1 MHWGI
6 RSRRDPFAGVLDE
19 VIGGPA
25 GARPL
30 LRHPAGRGARMTAV
44 AERYTDATGWIFEH
58 ALQPLLYALGL
69 MDWAEDAYAWLDF
82 ALFGL
87 FGIAVAW
94 AVCRPLEAWRPVE
107 RWSDRGAVRTDMLY
121 TFLNRLGL
129 LPLLAFVFWPRVQAA
144 WEGWLTEAGLL
155 PPTLEELV
163 PLLRDHPV
171 LAFAAYVVILD
182 FARVLAAPG
191 AARLPLVVGAAC
203 DPPCAAADDLLDR
216 RPQPRAGRR
225 HRRGLVRRHR
235 PADRRAAG
243 AVPGIVLI
251 LRLAESLSHANVR
264 LDYGRL
270 GERLLVSPR
279 FHRLHH
285 APLSAGAHGRN
296 YAVLLPVW
304 DWVFG
309 TGDFRRGVFPP
320 TGAPE
325 EPEALASGGWLRQQ
339 AVGLRRMVGA
349 IAGR

>member
-1 MHWGI
+1 
-6 RSRRDPFAGVLDE
+6 
-19 VIGGPA
+19 
-25 GARPL
+25 
-30 LRHPAGRGARMTAV
+30 MTAIGD
-44 AERYTDATGWIFEH
+44 RYTDLTGWIFEH
-58 ALQPLLYALGL
+58 ALQPLLYALGM

-87 FGIAVAW
+87 FGIAAAW
-94 AVCRPLEAWRPVE
+94 ALCRPLEAWRPVE
-107 RWSDRGAVRTDMLY
+107 PLADRGAVRTDMLY
-121 TFLNRLGL
+121 TFLSRLGL
-129 LPLLAFVFWPRVQAA
+129 LPLLAFVLLASAQAA

-163 PLLRDHPV
+163 PGLRAYPV

-182 FARVLAAPG
+182 FAEYWRHRAQHAFRWWWALHAIHHAQRQMTFWTDDRNHVLDDVLAAVWFGAIALLIGVPPG
-191 AARLPLVVGAAC
+191 QFPI
-203 DPPCAAADDLLDR
+203 
-216 RPQPRAGRR
+216 
-225 HRRGLVRRHR
+225 
-235 PADRRAAG
+235 
-243 AVPGIVLI
+243 IVLI

-264 LDYGRL
+264 LDYGRV

-285 APLSAGAHGRN
+285 APVSAGSHGQN

-304 DWVFG
+304 DWVFR
-309 TGDFRRGVFPP
+309 TGDFRRDVFPP

-339 AVGLRRMVGA
+339 VVGMRRMVGA

>member
-1 MHWGI
+1 
-6 RSRRDPFAGVLDE
+6 
-19 VIGGPA
+19 
-25 GARPL
+25 
-30 LRHPAGRGARMTAV
+30 MTAI
-44 AERYTDATGWIFEH
+44 AELYTDATGWIFEH
-58 ALQPLLYALGL
+58 ALQPLLYAAGL

-87 FGIAVAW
+87 FGIIVAW

-107 RWSDRGAVRTDMLY
+107 PVAHRGAVRTDMLY

-129 LPLLAFVFWPRVQAA
+129 LPLLAFVFLASVQAA
-144 WEGWLTEAGLL
+144 WAGWLTDAGLL

-171 LAFAAYVVILD
+171 AAFAAYVVILD
-182 FARVLAAPG
+182 FGEYWRHRAQHAFRWWWALHSIHHAQQQMTFWTEDRNHVLDDVLAALWFGAIALLIGVPPG
-191 AARLPLVVGAAC
+191 QFPV
-203 DPPCAAADDLLDR
+203 
-216 RPQPRAGRR
+216 
-225 HRRGLVRRHR
+225 
-235 PADRRAAG
+235 
-243 AVPGIVLI
+243 IVLI

-264 LDYGRL
+264 LDYGRV

-309 TGDFRRGVFPP
+309 TADFRRGHFPP
-320 TGAPE
+320 TGTPE

-339 AVGLRRMVGA
+339 VVGLRRMAAALVG
-349 IAGR
+349 R

>member
-1 MHWGI
+1 MN
-6 RSRRDPFAGVLDE
+6 
-19 VIGGPA
+19 
-25 GARPL
+25 
-30 LRHPAGRGARMTAV
+30 AV
-44 AERYTDATGWIFEH
+44 GELYTDATGWIFEH
-58 ALQPLLYALGL
+58 ALQPLLYAAGL

-87 FGIAVAW
+87 FGIALAW
-94 AVCRPLEAWRPVE
+94 ALCRPLEAWRPVE
-107 RWSDRGAVRTDMLY
+107 PLANRAAVRTDILY
-121 TFLNRLGL
+121 TFLNRLGV
-129 LPLLAFVFWPRVQAA
+129 LPLLAFVFLASIQAA

-171 LAFAAYVVILD
+171 AAFAAYVVVLD
-182 FARVLAAPG
+182 FG
-191 AARLPLVVGAAC
+191 EYW
-203 DPPCAAADDLLDR
+203 
-216 RPQPRAGRR
+216 R
-225 HRRGLVRRHR
+225 HRAQHTFRWWWALHAIHHAQRQMTFWTD
-235 PADRRAAG
+235 DRNHVLDDVIAALWFG
-243 AVPGIVLI
+243 GIALLIGVPPGQFPVIVLI

-264 LDYGRL
+264 LDYGRV

-285 APLSAGAHGRN
+285 APLSAGAQGRN

-304 DWVFG
+304 DWIFG

-320 TGAPE
+320 TGTPE